1 MEKIEPIIVPDPG
14 LLTRR
19 ASRVGVG
26 FYSMHTLASTLEYSS
41 TLASTLVVC
50 ILARVCIIIIRV
62 YYMHILCTVATL
74 E

>member
-41 TLASTLVVC
+41 TLASTLVDFGPG
-50 ILARVCIIIIRV
+50 I
-62 YYMHILCTVATL
+62 
-74 E
+74 